1 MESLYDRISAGT
13 MSIDEITESMQYAT
27 SEGGQF
33 FQSMEKQ
40 SQTLSGQLATLQDNA
55 NELLGSITSGLSEEI
70 SGNLLPMV
78 NDMIAQLQS
87 AFDSGGLNAMID
99 EATNMIPDLLE
110 LMSGKLDDVLTGLS
124 KWAPK
129 AVDAIMSEL
138 PAAIRG
144 ASDMIPKLTSACFEV
159 ASTILSNLIAQ
170 LPELVPALL
179 DGIGNMVLSL
189 GDGLVSIIGGI
200 YDGVEQAFH
209 QGQTKL
215 MNGIWVDDVNLNFGE
230 MIEIEGTEEST
241 TEIQTAYS
249 TVREALMTD
258 LLTPAQRAVLINML
272 GSDWQA
278 IYSKLKE
285 FGLTDEEATEIANQI
300 TSGGDTIVEGFESLN
315 LGVDGETLAKWA
327 LQSGNS
333 KVMMMWY
340 AQQAGLNHADIVT
353 LTNYFDQMNGEIA
366 SATPNIV
373 QTIYDALTDGAADT
387 PEVVDD
393 LENQTNSWA
402 DSLITQI
409 NTEWQTALGNLDTTA
424 PDYQDQV
431 DAINKQY
438 GDMLTSVETTRQA
451 CLTTISTYA
460 GASSEVV
467 QGAHEEIAALESDVN
482 ELNKWMDDLNEKAT
496 SQSEQAYNA
505 VRAGLK
511 VNDEQVEMAFNLK
524 FSEFKLDEQEAE
536 DLYNQTVNDLL
547 EKWNNGEIT
556 DAEYN
561 QGVADAEAEMNAS
574 IEAAKQL
581 YQQQISEL
589 LSGLAESEG
598 YDLSESGTKVA
609 AMNVVSQLAN
619 EIMNS
624 DEGWEGVADE
634 TKAKLASAL
643 STVLDEEITVTDLN
657 SQGVAKF
664 VASAM
669 DSGFDEVDTAVLSG
683 RVGSIMQQLYED
695 GALEGTDFNVEDASE
710 RVISVYASMFDDS
723 DTTLT
728 TTAAATV
735 QTAAEE
741 GATQGITA
749 ASAAISEN
757 KSGFSAAAVDL
768 FSDTDGTVSAAA
780 SEASADVGDAAGT
793 AYAAKMESTIFASEE
808 QIKAAEKSLAVNTT
822 ADAQA
827 AWSAHAQSAADPMG
841 SQMASTINSQ
851 TSVVSKAAES
861 MATKATNKAK
871 SKIKFGAKDA
881 GKQMPIGAAGGV
893 NGSWSTLKTAVDN
906 LAQKTI
912 DELKKRWGIN
922 SPSRV
927 GHELGDYFGQGV
939 TLGLNDSMS
948 KAIEVASALSGDI
961 VNASGI
967 QSTVSVSMAGLEQSI
982 VAANEKSQTAVNLD
996 GKQIAT
1002 IQGRNN
1008 TVELAWRRTRQAKG
1022 YGYRKK

>member
-138 PAAIRG
+138 PNAIRG

-230 MIEIEGTEEST
+230 MIEIDGTEET
-241 TEIQTAYS
+241 TSAIETAYS
-249 TVREALMTD
+249 SVREALSTD

-387 PEVVDD
+387 PEVVED

-402 DSLITQI
+402 DELVTQI

-460 GASSEVV
+460 GSSSEVV

-482 ELNKWMDDLNEKAT
+482 ELNKWMDDLNEKAA

-609 AMNVVSQLAN
+609 AMNVVSQIAN

-643 STVLDEEITVTDLN
+643 STVLGEEITVTDLN

-664 VASAM
+664 VTSAM
-669 DSGFDEVDTAVLSG
+669 DCGFDEVDTAVLSG
-683 RVGSIMQQLYED
+683 RVGSIMQQIYED

-728 TTAAATV
+728 T
-735 QTAAEE
+735 
-741 GATQGITA
+741 
-749 ASAAISEN
+749 
-757 KSGFSAAAVDL
+757 
-768 FSDTDGTVSAAA
+768 
-780 SEASADVGDAAGT
+780 
-793 AYAAKMESTIFASEE
+793 
-808 QIKAAEKSLAVNTT
+808 
-822 ADAQA
+822 
-827 AWSAHAQSAADPMG
+827 AADR
-841 SQMASTINSQ
+841 MAS
-851 TSVVSKAAES
+851 
-861 MATKATNKAK
+861 KATSRAK
-871 SKIKFGAKDA
+871 SKFKTGAKDA

-948 KAIEVASALSGDI
+948 KAVEVASALSGDI